1 MNGQPPADAL
11 CILVVDDD
19 VDSLHLFSLLL
30 KRAGHTVH
38 ISQSAENAIELI
50 EAIHPDIIFLDLAM
64 PEVDGFEVA
73 KQVRRH
79 PKFTETTIVA
89 VTGYDG
95 PAFRERARYAGF
107 DRYLVKPVPIA
118 EIEAVVISVRQTLL
132 SSGHETHPHC

>member
-1 MNGQPPADAL
+1 MNGQTPRDAL

-19 VDSLHLFSLLL
+19 VDSLQLFSLLL
-30 KRAGHTVH
+30 NRAGHTVH
-38 ISQSAENAIELI
+38 VSQSALKAIELI
-50 EAIHPDIIFLDLAM
+50 EAIHPDIVFLDLAI
-64 PEVDGFEVA
+64 PDVDGFEVA

-95 PAFRERARYAGF
+95 PASRQRARDAGF
-107 DRYLVKPVPIA
+107 NRYLVKPVPIA
-118 EIEAVVISVRQTLL
+118 EIEAVVETVRQTLL